1 MNTTTQQKEEKR
13 VLSFWKKKWWPTKLD
28 NAWIKVFSPLFAFV
42 SIQIRNLLLLHSFLF
57 TCKPRILLVAIY
69 RKGDIWRF
77 VVQTIASLHDVNN
90 PRLLFVEDL
99 REFLLTFRF
108 QLLLLSHQWE
118 VVKCYST
125 IWAQIAS
132 HQAWAVDLACF
143 FFLAQSPRLTMKCFF
158 LFWVLPFQQICFI
171 YNIRN
176 FPVDREMLP

>member
-1 MNTTTQQKEEKR
+1 M
-13 VLSFWKKKWWPTKLD
+13 
-28 NAWIKVFSPLFAFV
+28 FSPLFAFV
-42 SIQIRNLLLLHSFLF
+42 SIQITNLLLLHSFLF
-57 TCKPRILLVAIY
+57 TCVLLVAIY
-69 RKGDIWRF
+69 RKEDIWRF

-90 PRLLFVEDL
+90 ARFFFVEDF

-132 HQAWAVDLACF
+132 QQAWAVELACF
-143 FFLAQSPRLTMKCFF
+143 FSSTITKIDNEVFF
-158 LFWVLPFQQICFI
+158 LFWVLPFQLICFI
-171 YNIRN
+171 HNIRN